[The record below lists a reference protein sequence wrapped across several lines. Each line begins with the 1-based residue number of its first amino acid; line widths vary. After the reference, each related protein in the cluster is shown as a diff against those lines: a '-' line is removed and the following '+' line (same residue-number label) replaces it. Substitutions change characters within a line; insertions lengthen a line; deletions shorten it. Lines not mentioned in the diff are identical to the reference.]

1 MGRIKISLLLLS
13 KPRKSLKMFE
23 CLNYVY
29 RRNEGNS
36 CTKFAGAE
44 LNGEG
49 GSNYRSKN
57 CQNVMLGNGETVGGF
72 GKTDMK
78 R

>member
-1 MGRIKISLLLLS
+1 
-13 KPRKSLKMFE
+13 MFI
-23 CLNYVY
+23 
-29 RRNEGNS
+29 EGNR
-36 CTKFAGAE
+36 CTKFAGTE

-78 R
+78 RLV